1 MRNTRIP
8 QSGGKALDTMRY
20 RTGETVQRSG
30 DFQKRQCRLC
40 KGAGETILKRAREK
54 MYLKT
59 KYQNK
64 IIQ

>member
-1 MRNTRIP
+1 MRNTSIP
-8 QSGGKALDTMRY
+8 QSGEKALDTMRY
-20 RTGETVQRSG
+20 RTVETVQISG

-40 KGAGETILKRAREK
+40 KGAGETIFKREKK